1 MAEYLSV
8 ALLSIMIFYSF
19 GIAINVHRTLDKE
32 NAGKLLRKLFPIY
45 FLWGLFISILAEIIF
60 LLNAKQEQA
69 FIMALIVIGYLY
81 SRQILVPKINKSR
94 DLANEGDE
102 RSKKDFNSL
111 HFQSVAINL
120 VQMLLLIIILFIYY
134 GDYLFL

>member
-1 MAEYLSV
+1 MIVNYLVSG
-8 ALLSIMIFYSF
+8 LLGIMIFYSF

-45 FLWGLFISILAEIIF
+45 FLWGIVISITAEIIY
-60 LLNAKQEQA
+60 LLEGLNTQA
-69 FIMALIVIGYLY
+69 FIMAIIVIGYLY
-81 SRQILVPKINKSR
+81 SRQTLVPKLNKNR

-102 RSKKDFNSL
+102 KSKKIFNSL

-120 VQMLLLIIILFIYY
+120 IQMLLLILILII
-134 GDYLFL
+134 

>member
-102 RSKKDFNSL
+102 KSKKDFNSL

-120 VQMLLLIIILFIYY
+120 VQMLLLINITNTIPIII
-134 GDYLFL
+134 

>member
-1 MAEYLSV
+1 MVVNFLVSG
-8 ALLSIMIFYSF
+8 LLAIMVFYSF

-45 FLWGLFISILAEIIF
+45 FLWGIVISITAEIIY
-60 LLNAKQEQA
+60 LLEGLNTQA
-69 FIMALIVIGYLY
+69 FIMAIIVIGYLY
-81 SRQILVPKINKSR
+81 SRQTLVPKLNKNR

-102 RSKKDFNSL
+102 KSKKIFNSL

-120 VQMLLLIIILFIYY
+120 IQMLLLALILFI
-134 GDYLFL
+134 

>member
-8 ALLSIMIFYSF
+8 ALLAIMIFYSF
-19 GIAINVHRTLDKE
+19 GIAINVHKTLDKE
-32 NAGKLLRKLFPIY
+32 NAGKLLRRLFPIY

-69 FIMALIVIGYLY
+69 FIMALIAIGYLY

-102 RSKKDFNSL
+102 KSKKDFNSL
-111 HFQSVAINL
+111 HFQSVTINL
-120 VQMLLLIIILFIYY
+120 IQMLLLIIILFI
-134 GDYLFL
+134 

>member
-102 RSKKDFNSL
+102 KSKKDFNSL

-120 VQMLLLIIILFIYY
+120 IQMLLLIIILFI
-134 GDYLFL
+134 

>member
-8 ALLSIMIFYSF
+8 ALLAIMIFYSF
-19 GIAINVHRTLDKE
+19 GIAINVHKALDKE
-32 NAGKLLRKLFPIY
+32 NAGKLLRRLFPIY

-69 FIMALIVIGYLY
+69 FIMAIIFIGYLY

-102 RSKKDFNSL
+102 KSKKDFNSL

-120 VQMLLLIIILFIYY
+120 IQMLLLIIILFI
-134 GDYLFL
+134 

>member
-69 FIMALIVIGYLY
+69 FIMALIAIGYLY

-102 RSKKDFNSL
+102 KSKKDFNSL
-111 HFQSVAINL
+111 HFQSVTINL
-120 VQMLLLIIILFIYY
+120 IQMLSLIHISEPTRPY
-134 GDYLFL
+134 

>member
-1 MAEYLSV
+1 MANYLTA

-69 FIMALIVIGYLY
+69 FIMALIAIGYLY

-102 RSKKDFNSL
+102 KSKKDFNSL
-111 HFQSVAINL
+111 HFQSVTINL
-120 VQMLLLIIILFIYY
+120 IQILLLIIILFI
-134 GDYLFL
+134 

>member
-1 MAEYLSV
+1 MVVNFLVSG
-8 ALLSIMIFYSF
+8 LLAIMIFYSF

-45 FLWGLFISILAEIIF
+45 FLWGIVISITAEIIF
-60 LLNAKQEQA
+60 LLEGLNTQA
-69 FIMALIVIGYLY
+69 FIMAIIVIGYLY
-81 SRQILVPKINKSR
+81 SRQTLVPKLNKNR

-102 RSKKDFNSL
+102 KSKKIFNSL

-120 VQMLLLIIILFIYY
+120 IQMLLLALILFI
-134 GDYLFL
+134 

>member
-1 MAEYLSV
+1 MIVNYLASG
-8 ALLSIMIFYSF
+8 LLGIMIFYSF

-45 FLWGLFISILAEIIF
+45 FLWGIVISITAEIIY
-60 LLNAKQEQA
+60 LLEGLNTQA
-69 FIMALIVIGYLY
+69 FIMAIIVIGYLY
-81 SRQILVPKINKSR
+81 SRQTLVPKLNKNR

-102 RSKKDFNSL
+102 KSKKIFNSL

-120 VQMLLLIIILFIYY
+120 IQMLLLALILFI
-134 GDYLFL
+134 

>member
-1 MAEYLSV
+1 MVNFLVSG
-8 ALLSIMIFYSF
+8 LLAIMIFYSF

-45 FLWGLFISILAEIIF
+45 FLWGIVISITAEIIY
-60 LLNAKQEQA
+60 LLEGLNTQA
-69 FIMALIVIGYLY
+69 FIMAIIVIGYLY
-81 SRQILVPKINKSR
+81 SRQTLVPKLNKNR

-102 RSKKDFNSL
+102 KSKKIFNSL

-120 VQMLLLIIILFIYY
+120 IQILLLALILFI
-134 GDYLFL
+134 

>member
-1 MAEYLSV
+1 MMVNFLVSG
-8 ALLSIMIFYSF
+8 LLAIMIFYSF

-45 FLWGLFISILAEIIF
+45 FLWGIVISITAEIIY
-60 LLNAKQEQA
+60 LLEGLNTQA
-69 FIMALIVIGYLY
+69 FIMAIIVIGYLY
-81 SRQILVPKINKSR
+81 SRQTLVPKLNKNR

-102 RSKKDFNSL
+102 KSKKIFNSL

-120 VQMLLLIIILFIYY
+120 IQILLLALILFI
-134 GDYLFL
+134 

>member
-1 MAEYLSV
+1 MVVNFLVSG
-8 ALLSIMIFYSF
+8 LLAIMIFYSF

-45 FLWGLFISILAEIIF
+45 FLWGIVISITAEIIY
-60 LLNAKQEQA
+60 LLEGLNTQA
-69 FIMALIVIGYLY
+69 FIMAIIVIGYLY
-81 SRQILVPKINKSR
+81 SRQTLVPKLNKNR

-102 RSKKDFNSL
+102 KSKKIFNSL

-120 VQMLLLIIILFIYY
+120 IQMLLLVFILFI
-134 GDYLFL
+134 

>member
-8 ALLSIMIFYSF
+8 ALLAIMIFYSF
-19 GIAINVHRTLDKE
+19 GIAINVHKTLDKE
-32 NAGKLLRKLFPIY
+32 NAGKLLRRLFPIY

-60 LLNAKQEQA
+60 LLHAKQEQA
-69 FIMALIVIGYLY
+69 FIMAIIFIGYLY

-102 RSKKDFNSL
+102 KSKKDFNSL

-120 VQMLLLIIILFIYY
+120 IQMLLLIIILFI
-134 GDYLFL
+134 

>member
-1 MAEYLSV
+1 MVVNFLVSG
-8 ALLSIMIFYSF
+8 LLAIMIFYSF

-45 FLWGLFISILAEIIF
+45 FLWGIVISITAEIIY
-60 LLNAKQEQA
+60 LLEGLNTQA
-69 FIMALIVIGYLY
+69 FIMAIIVIGYLY
-81 SRQILVPKINKSR
+81 SRQTLVPKLNKNR

-102 RSKKDFNSL
+102 KSKKIFNSL

-120 VQMLLLIIILFIYY
+120 IQILLLALILFI
-134 GDYLFL
+134 

>member
-1 MAEYLSV
+1 MVVNFLVSG
-8 ALLSIMIFYSF
+8 LLAIMIFYSF

-45 FLWGLFISILAEIIF
+45 FLWGIVISITAEIIY
-60 LLNAKQEQA
+60 LLEGLNTQA
-69 FIMALIVIGYLY
+69 FIMAIIVIGYLY
-81 SRQILVPKINKSR
+81 SRQTLVPKLNKNR

-102 RSKKDFNSL
+102 KSKKIFNSL

-120 VQMLLLIIILFIYY
+120 IQMLLLGLILFI
-134 GDYLFL
+134 

>member
-1 MAEYLSV
+1 MAEYLTV

-19 GIAINVHRTLDKE
+19 GIAFNVHKTLDKE

-69 FIMALIVIGYLY
+69 FIMALIAIGYLY

-102 RSKKDFNSL
+102 KSKKDFNSL
-111 HFQSVAINL
+111 HFQSVTINL
-120 VQMLLLIIILFIYY
+120 IQMLLLIIILFI
-134 GDYLFL
+134 

>member
-8 ALLSIMIFYSF
+8 ALLSMMIFYSF

-69 FIMALIVIGYLY
+69 FIMALIAIGYLY

-102 RSKKDFNSL
+102 KSKKDFNSL
-111 HFQSVAINL
+111 HFQSVTINL
-120 VQMLLLIIILFIYY
+120 IQMLLLIIILFI
-134 GDYLFL
+134 

>member
-120 VQMLLLIIILFIYY
+120 VQMLLLIIILFI
-134 GDYLFL
+134 

>member
-69 FIMALIVIGYLY
+69 FIMALIAIGSLY

-102 RSKKDFNSL
+102 KSKKDFNSL
-111 HFQSVAINL
+111 HFQSVTINL
-120 VQMLLLIIILFIYY
+120 IQMLLLVIILFI
-134 GDYLFL
+134 

>member
-1 MAEYLSV
+1 MAEYLSI

-69 FIMALIVIGYLY
+69 FIMALIAIGYLY

-102 RSKKDFNSL
+102 KSKKDFNSL
-111 HFQSVAINL
+111 HFQSVTINL
-120 VQMLLLIIILFIYY
+120 IQMLLLIIILFI
-134 GDYLFL
+134 

>member
-32 NAGKLLRKLFPIY
+32 NAGKLLRRLFPIY

-69 FIMALIVIGYLY
+69 FIMALIAIGYLY

-102 RSKKDFNSL
+102 KSKKDFNSL
-111 HFQSVAINL
+111 HFQSVTINL
-120 VQMLLLIIILFIYY
+120 IQMLLLIIILFI
-134 GDYLFL
+134 

>member
-45 FLWGLFISILAEIIF
+45 FLWGLFISIVAEIIF

-120 VQMLLLIIILFIYY
+120 VQMLLLIIILFI
-134 GDYLFL
+134 

>member
-69 FIMALIVIGYLY
+69 FIMALIVLGYLY

-102 RSKKDFNSL
+102 KSKKDFNSL
-111 HFQSVAINL
+111 HFQSVVINL
-120 VQMLLLIIILFIYY
+120 IQMLLLTIILFI
-134 GDYLFL
+134 

>member
-69 FIMALIVIGYLY
+69 FIMALIAIGYLY

-102 RSKKDFNSL
+102 KSKKDFNSL
-111 HFQSVAINL
+111 HFQSVTINL
-120 VQMLLLIIILFIYY
+120 IQMLLLVIILFI
-134 GDYLFL
+134 

>member
-69 FIMALIVIGYLY
+69 FIMALIAIGYLY

-102 RSKKDFNSL
+102 KSKQDFNSL
-111 HFQSVAINL
+111 HFQSVTINL
-120 VQMLLLIIILFIYY
+120 IQMLLLIIILFI
-134 GDYLFL
+134 

>member
-69 FIMALIVIGYLY
+69 FIMALIVLGYLY

-120 VQMLLLIIILFIYY
+120 VQMLLLIIILFI
-134 GDYLFL
+134 